1 MDESIYQESMAIL
14 EHRDGTAFEDL
25 VVLDKRN
32 GAVVTRVIDSE
43 KRGSLTISEEQR
55 KIIEEYDGE
64 IVLLHNHPNGS
75 RPSYTDILR
84 LQDKN
89 VSAVVAVGHDGS
101 VYVISDY
108 DASVDVQGIWNA
120 LFSEYKKTYDRIT
133 AAKYATDGLYKM
145 TAFKTKKR

>member
-1 MDESIYQESMAIL
+1 MAIL

-108 DASVDVQGIWNA
+108 ERPFQVLCKLKNR
-120 LFSEYKKTYDRIT
+120 YKTY
-133 AAKYATDGLYKM
+133 
-145 TAFKTKKR
+145 